1 MIAKLK
7 KTLLIMF
14 CVAVLAAVLLPL
26 LVAFLS
32 LFVAAALVI
41 AGGFVYFKAR

>member
-7 KTLLIMF
+7 KALLIMF
-14 CVAVLAAVLLPL
+14 FVAVLAAVLLPL

-32 LFVAAALVI
+32 LFVAAALIVVS
-41 AGGFVYFKAR
+41 GFVYFKTR